1 MDSDS
6 NANLDHLAHLLLI
19 WHRNNIR
26 SNRTPPSATLE
37 KAEHDFLWYAITQER
52 AAHNLPQVL
61 NVILLQDNPPS
72 VQHSVMEALE
82 IDESMTP
89 TEANEQHLVS
99 QQEVREHLEAC
110 KNIGAKGVRK
120 IRCNG
125 AWQWAEPAAIIDAH
139 LRDVGPREIAPPVP
153 NWYDETT
160 EDPYV
165 NPAPHDGQLPDQGAG
180 EYTFGFLN
188 TATAPQPDEPTWR
201 AEWYKFVSE
210 VHSDQARH
218 RYFFSPWPIDR
229 LEALR
234 VATIN
239 EYYSPAAAGAR
250 AASTPPAPDLRA
262 VAVDLVNRWRPV
274 DNDSPWHQAYVAAV
288 EDQLRTEAGWRA
300 AAVGDLATQKAR
312 ELKDRVGKANDLFV
326 WRLLVVHMRALRSIW
341 AEQSATLDRPPVL
354 DCCDTGSLA
363 QTLAHLLKYRRCVRW
378 AKSLYQSNGVGSLHD
393 QFRAGLLNKKY
404 AHAHQ
409 DQSDTEIGI
418 ARRMIRQAHVA
429 NFVHYQYP
437 PRRQN
442 AKRDRADVRCIVK
455 EASENGGV
463 RELGPIYRT
472 EAYHTNPP
480 MAPIL
485 CSAPPGMGEIA
496 MPLLVASLVAK
507 LDGKVK
513 YGVWPHKNIAAQRV
527 TAHLSRLE
535 WAAHGLSV
543 SAVHVYAHNETAS
556 AVDVAEDVHRLG
568 SSMTEWVL
576 HIRDDAHLMAYEQS
590 VAQLKERL
598 EDTYPIFY
606 GLNMCVSTTLL
617 PTMGF
622 EQLVGSD
629 ASIYKLLEAC
639 HGRGAM
645 KRHDRERCVL
655 LQPWS
660 FPIGPDCLV
669 PPATQFPVY
678 GSLME
683 PWYRSHYGNP
693 EARSSNRRHYGQW
706 FHTKHNPLTLDAREG
721 VLLDDALFEV
731 TKDNQKWIDD
741 SLRNL
746 TRSDG
751 AAPFK
756 PTDAYTAYLKNF
768 NKHST
773 RFWDEAMGTFQ
784 NGGPRRTVNAPIQCL
799 TADAAK
805 VAKQA
810 EEWLK
815 HKSLVRPTTGQPTD
829 ELHPMLLLAVTERE
843 VHKNG
848 DLDWAVLLCKLAWL
862 RMHKDY
868 VNGRIHKD
876 IPPET
881 LAERYGIVVLVH
893 THNRD
898 EERYADVIAQL
909 DDIKNVKDVQV
920 VAITFDP
927 RLAHNRFKNHAF
939 DELPE
944 GRLLPSALIPTLDAN
959 DIRDYKR
966 AWEAASRDSKGLSA
980 YNFLRDGYEPVSRG
994 IRARLYR
1001 FDMRQCYSR
1010 ERCDHA
1016 NVGNGA
1022 QDAEGAEG
1030 AEGAD
1035 NPAPDLEPM
1044 EVDESARDNEDGFD
1058 GDHEVS
1064 EADLFDLEPDS
1075 DDAMQASGSTGAHVS
1090 MATGMDVGGDDAGAG
1105 AFAAAAAAAWPLANQ
1120 RAAPAQQ
1127 EDTKDEVLDA
1137 DPGWAVKWRDAEGA
1151 TRDASVADAM
1161 VEDCSR
1167 PDQGADGHGLTDL
1180 NGIALRLCV
1189 SGHVSVQ
1196 DAIKDAAKS
1205 CRIRKV
1211 AVVGFRVLDHG
1222 QVQTTLAREGDG
1234 AARHHYV
1241 PRYMSIAPN
1250 ETKGRDLSK
1259 LYRLI
1264 GRGFVVMDVDAPL
1277 PADWRLNLL
1286 ATKDTRKI
1294 CRLYGNA
1301 ELLLG
1306 QIRNESIEGRKLTLG
1321 TVLTSITRDNR
1332 QLEYNPIL
1340 DEPLRGSKTNPRT
1353 GPNPLVLKTVL
1364 AADDEQHHTPFRV
1377 VRDCLSGVD
1386 APKRQL
1392 AQRPG
1397 NQGTLKGVL
1406 LESEFNRAP
1415 DILDDELQINADC
1428 KDPRDRQSAVET
1440 LAEDLNAAVD
1450 LNNYEDA
1457 VADANND
1464 ADANGADNPDAQNPS
1479 DDPGSSSRGYL
1490 PSEEVNR
1497 LFQQGWGGESPGPSS
1512 P

>member
-1 MDSDS
+1 MDPDG
-6 NANLDHLAHLLLI
+6 NANLDNLVHLLLI
-19 WHRNNIR
+19 WHRNNLR
-26 SNRTPPSATLE
+26 SSHSPPSATLD

-61 NVILLQDNPPS
+61 NVIRLEDNPPS
-72 VQHSVMEALE
+72 VQQRVMEALD
-82 IDESMTP
+82 IDEGISD
-89 TEANEQHLVS
+89 TEANELHLAS
-99 QQEVREHLEAC
+99 QQEVREHMEAC
-110 KNIGAKGVRK
+110 ENIGIKGVRK
-120 IRCNG
+120 IRCNDP
-125 AWQWAEPAAIIDAH
+125 WQWAEPAAIIDAH
-139 LRDVGPREIAPPVP
+139 LRDEGPREIAPPVP

-165 NPAPHDGQLPDQGAG
+165 DPAPQDGQLPAYRAG
-180 EYTFGFLN
+180 GYTFDFLN
-188 TATAPQPDEPTWR
+188 TAAPPQPDEPAWR
-201 AEWYKFVSE
+201 TEWYNFVSE
-210 VHSDQARH
+210 ARSDQRAS
-218 RYFFSPWPIDR
+218 RYFFVTWSVER
-229 LEALR
+229 LERLR
-234 VATIN
+234 VETIN
-239 EYYSPAAAGAR
+239 EYYSPAAADAR
-250 AASTPPAPDLRA
+250 AGSTPPAPDLRA
-262 VAVDLVNRWRPV
+262 VAIDLVNRWRPV
-274 DNDSPWHQAYVAAV
+274 GSDSPWHQAYVAAV
-288 EDQLRTEAGWRA
+288 NDQLQTEATWRA
-300 AAVGDLATQKAR
+300 AATGNLAMQKAR
-312 ELKDRVGKANDLFV
+312 EVKDRAGKANDLFV
-326 WRLLVVHMRALRSIW
+326 WRLLVVHMRALRAIW
-341 AEQSATLDRPPVL
+341 AQQPAALDRPPVL
-354 DCCDTGSLA
+354 DCCDTASLA
-363 QTLAHLLKYRRCVRW
+363 QTFAHLLKYCRCVRW

-393 QFRAGLLNKKY
+393 QYRAGLLNKKY

-437 PRRQN
+437 SRRKD
-442 AKRDRADVRCIVK
+442 AKRERADVQCIVK
-455 EASENGGV
+455 KASQENGGV
-463 RELGPIYRT
+463 EELGPIYRA
-472 EAYHTNPP
+472 EAYYTNPP

-485 CSAPPGMGEIA
+485 CSAPPGMGEVA
-496 MPLLVASLVAK
+496 MPLLVASFVAK
-507 LDGKVK
+507 LDGNVK

-527 TAHLSRLE
+527 IKHLRGLGWVS
-535 WAAHGLSV
+535 HGLGGNT
-543 SAVHVYAHNETAS
+543 VHVYAHNETAS
-556 AVDVAEDVHRLG
+556 VVEVAEDVHRLG
-568 SSMTEWVL
+568 SSMTKWVL
-576 HIRDDAHLMAYEQS
+576 HIRDDAHLMAREQS

-598 EDTYPIFY
+598 EDTYPLFY
-606 GLNMCVSTTLL
+606 GLNLCVSTTLL

-629 ASIYKLLEAC
+629 ASICKLLEAC

-669 PPATQFPVY
+669 PPKTQFPVY

-683 PWYRSHYGNP
+683 PWYRGYYGDP

-706 FHTKHNPLTLDAREG
+706 FHTKPDSLTLDAREG
-721 VLLDDALFEV
+721 VLLDDALYEAV
-731 TKDNQKWIDD
+731 KDNQKWIDD
-741 SLRNL
+741 SLRNF

-756 PTDAYTAYLKNF
+756 PTDAYAAYLKNF

-773 RFWDEAMGTFQ
+773 KFWDEAMGTFQ

-810 EEWLK
+810 EAWLK
-815 HKSLVRPTTGQPTD
+815 HKSLVRPATDQPTD
-829 ELHPMLLLAVTERE
+829 ELHPMLLLAATERE

-868 VNGRIHKD
+868 VNGRI
-876 IPPET
+876 PENISPEI

-893 THNRD
+893 TFNRD
-898 EERYADVIAQL
+898 EERYVDVIAQL
-909 DDIKNVKDVQV
+909 DDIKAVRDAQV

-944 GRLLPSALIPTLDAN
+944 GRLLPSALIPTLDAD

-966 AWEAASRDSKGLSA
+966 AWEAAGKDSKGLSA
-980 YNFLRDGYEPVSRG
+980 YNFLRDGYETVSRG

-1001 FDMRQCYSR
+1001 FDMRQCYTR
-1010 ERCDHA
+1010 ERCDQA
-1016 NVGNGA
+1016 NTSNDA
-1022 QDAEGAEG
+1022 QDA
-1030 AEGAD
+1030 D
-1035 NPAPDLEPM
+1035 TTAPDLEPM
-1044 EVDESARDNEDGFD
+1044 ETAEGVNDNEDD
-1058 GDHEVS
+1058 SDHDYEIS
-1064 EADLFDLEPDS
+1064 GASDLFSSESDS
-1075 DDAMQASGSTGAHVS
+1075 DDAMQVSGSTG
-1090 MATGMDVGGDDAGAG
+1090 MDVDGDDVV
-1105 AFAAAAAAAWPLANQ
+1105 AAAAWPLATQ
-1120 RAAPAQQ
+1120 QAASAQQ
-1127 EDTKDEVLDA
+1127 EDTKDEVLVS
-1137 DPGWAVKWRDAEGA
+1137 DPSWAVKWYDEESAARDA
-1151 TRDASVADAM
+1151 RVADAM

-1167 PDQGADGHGLTDL
+1167 PDQGTDGHGLTDL

-1189 SGHVSVQ
+1189 RGHASVQ
-1196 DAIKDAAKS
+1196 DAIKDAAKA

-1222 QVQTTLAREGDG
+1222 QVQTTLPGDGDG

-1250 ETKGRDLSK
+1250 ETNGRDLSK
-1259 LYRLI
+1259 LYRLV
-1264 GRGFVVMDVDAPL
+1264 GRGFVATGLDAPL
-1277 PADWRLNLL
+1277 PTDWRLNLL

-1306 QIRNESIEGRKLTLG
+1306 RIRNESIEGRKLTLG

-1332 QLEYNPIL
+1332 QLEYEPIL
-1340 DEPLRGSKTNPRT
+1340 NEPLRGGKTNPRT
-1353 GPNPLVLKTVL
+1353 GLSPLVLKTVL
-1364 AADDEQHHTPFRV
+1364 VADDEHYHTPFRV

-1392 AQRPG
+1392 AQRTG

-1406 LESEFNRAP
+1406 LESEFKRTP
-1415 DILDDELQINADC
+1415 DILDDELQIKINCA
-1428 KDPRDRQSAVET
+1428 DPRDRQSAVET
-1440 LAEDLNAAVD
+1440 LAENLNAAMD
-1450 LNNYEDA
+1450 LNNYEDE
-1457 VADANND
+1457 VADGD
-1464 ADANGADNPDAQNPS
+1464 GDGDGDGADNPDAQNRS
-1479 DDPGSSSRGYL
+1479 DEPGPSSRGYVP
-1490 PSEEVNR
+1490 PSEVQR
-1497 LFQQGWGGESPGPSS
+1497 MFQQAWGGESPGSS
-1512 P
+1512 SS